1 MKLRPSLA
9 LALSLLSAF
18 AAVAEEAKPVDNTP
32 KLALGLLM
40 KQQDKL
46 VFAPC
51 RDRSYAIVDDVSTGA
66 GVTKALESIGL
77 NAGKKFYVEILGV
90 MEGVTL
96 KAYQLNFAKI
106 EGRCQAPGG
115 SEESWRAAGNE
126 PAWNLVV
133 GSEKLF
139 IQRKGK
145 ADVVVPVPSVRLEG
159 NLATAETAKDGHKVA
174 LRFERAVCRDK
185 AADVLLGWSASVT
198 VDGEALKGCAW
209 QR

>member
-1 MKLRPSLA
+1 MKLRHSLA
-9 LALSLLSAF
+9 LTLTLLGAGI
-18 AAVAEEAKPVDNTP
+18 AVAEEAKPVDNTP
-32 KLALGLLM
+32 KLAFGLLM
-40 KQQDKL
+40 KQEGKL

-66 GVTKALESIGL
+66 GVTKALESVGL
-77 NAGKKFYVEILGV
+77 NAGKKLYVELMGA

-96 KAYQLNFAKI
+96 KAYQLNFAKA

-139 IQRKGK
+139 VQRKGK
-145 ADVVVPVPSVRLEG
+145 ADVVVTVPSMRLEG
-159 NLATAETAKDGHKVA
+159 NLATAEMAKDGHKVA

-185 AADVLLGWSASVT
+185 AADVLLGWTAAVT
-198 VDGEALKGCAW
+198 LDGEVLKGCAW